1 MGIAPLTEVFGLQ
14 RSGRQIQD
22 SRRKALT
29 MSTSQA
35 ETAPAAVAGTTRT
48 DSGTEKPATRTR
60 RTRTNA
66 SEEGNGCARYFLAK
80 TNGDGSTLSLDR
92 EVATE
97 GEALVEALRS
107 GVTYYAVQE
116 FRVIPDLAGR
126 MPQLKKEAVRRD
138 K

>member
-1 MGIAPLTEVFGLQ
+1 
-14 RSGRQIQD
+14 
-22 SRRKALT
+22 

-35 ETAPAAVAGTTRT
+35 ESVPAAVDRAART
-48 DSGTEKPATRTR
+48 DSGTEEPAKRMR

-66 SEEGNGCARYFLAK
+66 SEEDNGCARYFLAK
-80 TNGDGSTLSLDR
+80 ANGDGSTPALDR

-107 GVTYYAVQE
+107 GVTYYTIQE
-116 FRVIPDLAGR
+116 FRVIPDLAGKR
-126 MPQLKKEAVRRD
+126 PQLKKEAVHG

>member
-1 MGIAPLTEVFGLQ
+1 VAAADL
-14 RSGRQIQD
+14 D
-22 SRRKALT
+22 SRRKEVT

-35 ETAPAAVAGTTRT
+35 EPVSAAVARTTRT

-60 RTRTNA
+60 HTRTNA
-66 SEEGNGCARYFLAK
+66 SEEDNGCARYFLAK
-80 TNGDGSTLSLDR
+80 ANGDGSTPALDK

-116 FRVIPDLAGR
+116 FRVIPDLAGKR
-126 MPQLKKEAVRRD
+126 PQLKKEAVRG